1 MPGTFPI
8 LALKSHTLE
17 QLSALSKPGLS
28 PQGQRHTAGG
38 RVRIEPACAKWIPTH
53 CARVGRRASVSRP
66 FCPPESQGQP
76 ARSLDI
82 WTASVQGQCHLRA
95 VTAEAAV
102 ILSTQRA
109 STVGRRQRPGRPCC
123 TAPRPA
129 SGTTC
134 GRLPGRWALPPS
146 CCSEDVHGAWTALG
160 GSTWYPFS
168 MASDTSFSL
177 ALLSEKEG
185 WMDV

>member
-1 MPGTFPI
+1 MPGTFPV

-17 QLSALSKPGLS
+17 QPSPLSKPGLS

-38 RVRIEPACAKWIPTH
+38 RVRIEPACAKWIQTH
-53 CARVGRRASVSRP
+53 CARVGRRASVSLP

-82 WTASVQGQCHLRA
+82 WTASVQGQCHLTA
-95 VTAEAAV
+95 VTAAAAV

-109 STVGRRQRPGRPCC
+109 STVALRQRPGRPCR

-129 SGTTC
+129 SQTTC
-134 GRLPGRWALPPS
+134 GRCPAGGLCLPAAALRTYTGPGQP
-146 CCSEDVHGAWTALG
+146 LG
-160 GSTWYPFS
+160 GSMWYPFS

-177 ALLSEKEG
+177 ALLSEEEG